1 MMRRRRWLWPV
12 GIAVVL
18 LFGTVLFSVLT
29 NVEPSSRMVI
39 HFPANQGDVSRH
51 LLLGKT
57 WANGTSSKPPTAI
70 WLVRDGQQW
79 LAFSNQTP
87 HPFGCEAV
95 WDAKQQKFVE
105 PCLGQVFDRDGV
117 NVAGPAPRGLDQY
130 PVRQTGE
137 YTIEIDLAKP
147 TPAKR

>member
-1 MMRRRRWLWPV
+1 MLMRRWLWPL

-18 LFGTVLFSVLT
+18 LFGTALFSILT
-29 NVEPSSRMVI
+29 NVEPSSRMAVR
-39 HFPANQGDVSRH
+39 FPDLQGDVSRH
-51 LLLGKT
+51 PLLGKT
-57 WANGTSSKPPTAI
+57 WANATTSKAPTAI

-87 HPFGCEAV
+87 HPLGCEAI
-95 WDAKQQKFVE
+95 WDAKSKQFVE
-105 PCLGQVFDRDGV
+105 PCLGQIFDRDGV

-130 PVRQTGE
+130 PVRVTEHGSV
-137 YTIEIDLAKP
+137 EIDLAKP